1 MQARQ
6 GDVLIARVERLPA
19 NVKRIPTRGGRIIL
33 VEGESTGHHHS
44 VPSSGTK
51 LLEPTD
57 YNDAEFLKIMKA
69 AGFTDPATSG
79 ARFIEVTGENAELTH
94 QEHDAIAL
102 PPGLYAVARQ
112 REYTGADMAPMPVA
126 D

>member
-6 GDVLIARVERLPA
+6 GDVLIARVEHLPA
-19 NVKRIPTRGGRIIL
+19 NVKKVATRGGRIIL
-33 VEGESTGHHHS
+33 VEGEATGHHHS
-44 VPSSGTK
+44 VPARGTT
-51 LLEPTD
+51 LLEPSD

-69 AGFTDPATSG
+69 AGFKDPATSG
-79 ARFIEVTGENAELTH
+79 ARFIEITQTGAELVH

-102 PPGLYAVARQ
+102 PPGFYAVARQ
-112 REYTGADMAPMPVA
+112 REYTSADMAPMPVA